1 MYLFCKQEKEK
12 ELAINNMH
20 IEVRQKLQ
28 EKEEEVRL
36 ALEER
41 ELQKMA
47 AVSGLDEQKD
57 ELLRRIEDLNSVCH
71 MLWSSYLVASLCT
84 VLDH

>member
-1 MYLFCKQEKEK
+1 MVSNLKEEMRRK
-12 ELAINNMH
+12 ME
-20 IEVRQKLQ
+20 

-47 AVSGLDEQKD
+47 AVTGLDEQKD
-57 ELLRRIEDLNSVCH
+57 ELLRKIETLNSV
-71 MLWSSYLVASLCT
+71 SYTFRLCT
-84 VLDH
+84 YPKLVHGMICAAMLDS